1 MASRKPVTL
10 ADHERLQ
17 FARWVLFV
25 LAANEAAGLP
35 PVTRHRLHALLFMS
49 FASSRYYGITPLR
62 QRARRTEHGPYYRW
76 AHIALGGL
84 VLAGLVSLEG
94 FRAHP
99 KPRDLQFEGVFRPT
113 LAGLKVART
122 LRKTL
127 AGRALYQF
135 LLDLS
140 LAAARTMNEAH
151 EREAPRIQV
160 GDAPA
165 RIASR
170 ISPHEQSQILDEVLE
185 EDLTYQQA
193 VQWHGDSLDHR
204 PIENETTPTVAGL
217 SALDAR
223 LQRAERL
230 NRKDILTAY
239 QSVLLKRAQREVA

>member
-17 FARWVLFV
+17 FTRWVLFV

-99 KPRDLQFEGVFRPT
+99 KPRDLQFEGVFQPT

-127 AGRALYQF
+127 AGQALYQF

-140 LAAARTMNEAH
+140 LAAARMMDEAPAQIATQMEAH
-151 EREAPRIQV
+151 AQ
-160 GDAPA
+160 
-165 RIASR
+165 SR
-170 ISPHEQSQILDEVLE
+170 LLDEVLE

-204 PIENETTPTVAGL
+204 PVEDETTPTVAGL
-217 SALDAR
+217 TALDTR
-223 LQRAERL
+223 LQRAGRL
-230 NRKDILTAY
+230 NRKDILMAY
-239 QSVLLKRAQREVA
+239 QSVLLKRSRREAA